1 MFAKIARQA
10 ERQLMD
16 PQLRGHPMF
25 SAQNRVYLD
34 KAFQKRC
41 RCCIC
46 EPRCV
51 IGGRCSDGCACA
63 AENRHEKER
72 VKLRERVTAHAE
84 RSTRV
89 LHNKYRGAGGGS
101 ASAQDADGQDG
112 DEPDGPDGDASDAPL
127 PPPPQ
132 AQPPPS
138 AEPEDSDTDEAAHAV
153 IDTVDDMSDGG
164 SEDEQHEQL
173 DPRNRF

>member
-1 MFAKIARQA
+1 MRSQVSKRTWIRMFAKIARQA

-34 KAFQKRC
+34 KAFQKRL

-51 IGGRCSDGCACA
+51 IGGRCSDVCACA

-89 LHNKYRGAGGGS
+89 LHNKYRGAGGGPRVRRM
-101 ASAQDADGQDG
+101 QTGRTG
-112 DEPDGPDGDASDAPL
+112 
-127 PPPPQ
+127 
-132 AQPPPS
+132 
-138 AEPEDSDTDEAAHAV
+138 
-153 IDTVDDMSDGG
+153 MSRMDRMGTRRTHHCHRRRRR
-164 SEDEQHEQL
+164 SHRRQL
-173 DPRNRF
+173 SQRIATLMKRPMR